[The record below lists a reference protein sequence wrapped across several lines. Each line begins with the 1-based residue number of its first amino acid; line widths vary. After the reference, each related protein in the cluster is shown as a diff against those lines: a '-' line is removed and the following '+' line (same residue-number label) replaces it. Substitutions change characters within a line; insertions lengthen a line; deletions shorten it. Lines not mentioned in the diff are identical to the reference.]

1 MLATVPTLTRNGTPA
16 TVEAHVAPGLPGFD
30 VIGLPG
36 GAVRELRDRLRA
48 AAINGGHDWPA
59 RRITVNVVPRSA
71 DLWPGMDAAI
81 LEAVMEAAGTPNRA
95 PVVGSLGL
103 DGSLIPVALSAR

>member
-30 VIGLPG
+30 VIGVTG
-36 GAVRELRDRLRA
+36 GQVREVRDRLRA
-48 AAINGGHDWPA
+48 AAVNGGHNWPA
-59 RRITVNVVPRSA
+59 RRITVNVVPGPGH
-71 DLWPGMDAAI
+71 LWPGMDAAI
-81 LEAVMEAAGTPNRA
+81 LEAVMTAAGIPWRA

-103 DGSLIPVALSAR
+103 DGSLIPVATAR